1 MRTDLERTEELFSFL
16 QGVIPEGY
24 RIESSRV
31 PQLSAEQAWMVIL
44 YLGNLDWQVT
54 VHIERCDVCGC
65 IYDSKCEGTC
75 LDFGDAPYNFCD
87 ACQDGPEA
95 VTKRR
100 RARAARKRETKRL
113 VRKRKAEE
121 VTD

>member
-1 MRTDLERTEELFSFL
+1 MPTDLERTEELFGFL

-31 PQLSAEQAWMVIL
+31 PRLGAEQAWTVIW

-54 VHIERCDVCGC
+54 DHIERCGVCGC

-75 LDFGDAPYNFCD
+75 LDFGGPPYNFCD

-95 VTKRR
+95 ITKQR
-100 RARAARKRETKRL
+100 RARAARKREAKRL
-113 VRKRKAEE
+113 VRERKAEE
-121 VTD
+121 VND